1 MARTKTLLADAPLS
15 ADSVTAD
22 WQKSNAT
29 YLAGRAH
36 LDGVDHLAA
45 AMEAKWG
52 IDRLRL
58 LVSTDLRER
67 FDRQRLKLNHAIRQG
82 TLDDVVREAPRMTAA
97 WTVLDREA
105 EKAGAAPCD
114 PDVLE
119 IAMPGGMVAVV
130 VKDLADARKVQSQAD
145 GRRVAVY
152 SHDEIGRILERFR
165 DLHEV
170 KVSFPGAEVVAV
182 RPLEPRD
189 PLDAVEAFDDSI
201 PF

>member
-1 MARTKTLLADAPLS
+1 MARTKSLLTDLPLT

-29 YLAGRAH
+29 YLAGRAV
-36 LDGVDHLAA
+36 LDGVDHRAA

-52 IDRLRL
+52 VDRLRL
-58 LVSTDLRER
+58 LVSDEMREK
-67 FDRQRLKLNHAIRQG
+67 FDRQRLKLNQAIRQG
-82 TLDDVVREAPRMTAA
+82 TLEDVRREAPRMATA
-97 WTVLDREA
+97 WRVLDRAAA
-105 EKAGAAPCD
+105 EAGARECD

-119 IAMPGGMVAVV
+119 IAMPCGMVAAIVR
-130 VKDLADARKVQSQAD
+130 DIADARKVQAQAE

-165 DLHEV
+165 DVAEI
-170 KVSFPGAEVVAV
+170 KVSFPGAEVIAV
-182 RPLEPRD
+182 RPLQPSD
-189 PLDAVEAFDDSI
+189 PLHAIEAFDDSI